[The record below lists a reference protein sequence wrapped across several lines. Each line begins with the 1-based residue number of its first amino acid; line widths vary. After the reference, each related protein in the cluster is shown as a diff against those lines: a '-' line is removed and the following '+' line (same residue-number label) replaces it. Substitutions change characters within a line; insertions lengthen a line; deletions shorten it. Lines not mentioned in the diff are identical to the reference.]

1 MKAPVPVRPIVPA
14 ASAVAMAV
22 TLLCALPAHGQRVAP
37 VRGPDGGAPAAVPVD
52 MRPIP
57 GGEFRPFYRPPA
69 GITVRVRP
77 FLLDVHPV
85 TNADFAAFVVA
96 VPRWQRSHVAR
107 VFADEGYLARWASDV
122 DSGPRAGARQPVVEA
137 SWFAAS
143 AYCRWRGRRLPTEY
157 EWEMAA
163 RAGFDRPDAS
173 RDPDFTRRLLA
184 WYSHPQPD
192 SFPDVMTE
200 RANFWGVYDM
210 HRLVW
215 EWVQDFSPPT
225 VSSDSRQSA
234 DSEASRFCGGAALT
248 SADQSDYA
256 AFIRHAMRYSLRGT
270 YAVPNL
276 GFRCAS
282 DRGD

>member
-1 MKAPVPVRPIVPA
+1 MPAHASVRRLVLVGSRA
-14 ASAVAMAV
+14 AAVVA
-22 TLLCALPAHGQRVAP
+22 LLCASPAHGQRVAP
-37 VRGPDGGAPAAVPVD
+37 VRERDGGAQAPVPAD
-52 MRPIP
+52 MRPVP

-69 GITVRVRP
+69 GVMVRVRP

-85 TNADFAAFVVA
+85 TNAEFLAFVRA
-96 VPRWQRSHVAR
+96 VPRWQRAQVPR
-107 VFADEGYLARWASDV
+107 LFADEGYLARWAGDT
-122 DSGPRAGARQPVVEA
+122 DPGPRARPQQPVVEA

-157 EWEMAA
+157 EWEFAA
-163 RAGFDRPDAS
+163 RAGFDRADAS
-173 RDPDFTRRLLA
+173 RDPEFTRRLLS

-192 SFPDVMTE
+192 SFPDVMSE
-200 RANFWGVYDM
+200 RANFWGVFDM

-248 SADQSDYA
+248 SADQADYA

-282 DRGD
+282 DRRD